1 MQGKKRT
8 KNGRGGSRCA
18 AKQQDHKTRYPQG
31 SHCVFLNTQS
41 LIIAASVEE
50 YGRVWSSFLTGE
62 PGFIEVEDEVTLTIQ
77 SNPVAS
83 DPLTRNLLSNPELGL
98 LAIDFSKRIRMRI
111 NGTGAFDADRRLVVK
126 TECVNCGARISE
138 IYGNRHWDATT
149 FFECTSD
156 SCHKLESRR
165 STFLAK
171 AIQIIL
177 WNFSTIVPNKFYA
190 NLIYNYTSPVDH
202 Q

>member
-1 MQGKKRT
+1 MAGAEVVAQQNSRT
-8 KNGRGGSRCA
+8 IRPDIPKGA
-18 AKQQDHKTRYPQG
+18 IA
-31 SHCVFLNTQS
+31 FLNTQS

-126 TECVNCGARISE
+126 TEQV
-138 IYGNRHWDATT
+138 YGNCPKYIQKRSLHPNGGFHRFQKSEHRSLRLSRGDQL
-149 FFECTSD
+149 FGKSD
-156 SCHKLESRR
+156 SNDSSEFFDYCTE
-165 STFLAK
+165 
-171 AIQIIL
+171 
-177 WNFSTIVPNKFYA
+177 
-190 NLIYNYTSPVDH
+190 
-202 Q
+202 

>member
-8 KNGRGGSRCA
+8 KNGRGGSCCA

-31 SHCVFLNTQS
+31 SHCVSLNTQS

-83 DPLTRNLLSNPELGL
+83 DPLTRNLLSSPELGL

-126 TECVNCGARISE
+126 TEQV
-138 IYGNRHWDATT
+138 YGNCPKYIQKRSLHPNGG
-149 FFECTSD
+149 FHRFQKSEHRS
-156 SCHKLESRR
+156 LRLSREDQLFWQKR
-165 STFLAK
+165 FK
-171 AIQIIL
+171 
-177 WNFSTIVPNKFYA
+177 
-190 NLIYNYTSPVDH
+190 
-202 Q
+202 